1 VSKPTPS
8 TFKPLAISLFVAL
21 IMTVAWFVFSAR
33 MDSAVTWFALIA
45 GLDIALFE
53 RWTRNKGQRVAKWIA
68 PFATLLCIVVSLW
81 LITALSVSYAGGF
94 KITDSASQMGNG
106 LFQQLLLL
114 RLAPSDWL
122 MLSAAP
128 VLAYVL
134 AHANINDRHQSI

>member
-1 VSKPTPS
+1 
-8 TFKPLAISLFVAL
+8 
-21 IMTVAWFVFSAR
+21 MTVAWFIFSAR
-33 MDSAVTWFALIA
+33 MDSAVSWFALIA

-53 RWTRNKGQRVAKWIA
+53 RWTRSKGQQVAKWIA
-68 PFATLLCIVVSLW
+68 PIATLLCIVGSLW

-94 KITDSASQMGNG
+94 NFNDSASQMGNG

-134 AHANINDRHQSI
+134 AHAYTNDRHQSP

>member
-1 VSKPTPS
+1 
-8 TFKPLAISLFVAL
+8 
-21 IMTVAWFVFSAR
+21 MTVAWFVFSAR
-33 MDSAVTWFALIA
+33 MDSAVSWFALIA

-53 RWTRNKGQRVAKWIA
+53 RWTRSKGQHVAKWIA
-68 PFATLLCIVVSLW
+68 PFTTLLCIVVSLW

-94 KITDSASQMGNG
+94 NITDSASQMGNG

-134 AHANINDRHQSI
+134 AHTNINDRHQSI